1 MITILIIINTPWQK
15 DFSCYVDRILTF
27 LNTTFISTELSHS
40 AFTAI
45 STYCL
50 LALVVCS
57 LLYHMLKEKSWIQRW
72 STAWSFHLQTMKVA
86 LEQAFPCCCSKMH
99 ITRELT
105 CVMYWM
111 CNLPN
116 SWKLSLSALWPVNKG
131 VKYTLSI
138 HYYSSG
144 KKKSISRGRI
154 RKGKLLYCQT
164 FLPHRFYYTFITA
177 N

>member
-1 MITILIIINTPWQK
+1 MHCNLHILLTC
-15 DFSCYVDRILTF
+15 FST
-27 LNTTFISTELSHS
+27 
-40 AFTAI
+40 
-45 STYCL
+45 
-50 LALVVCS
+50 VCS
-57 LLYHMLKEKSWIQRW
+57 LLYHVLKEKSWIQQRR

-138 HYYSSG
+138 HYHSSG
-144 KKKSISRGRI
+144 KKKKKSISRGRI
-154 RKGKLLYCQT
+154 RKGKLIYGQT
-164 FLPHRFYYTFITA
+164 FLPHWFYYTFITA